1 MDGLD
6 PSEAAR
12 DDVLPTHAADEMSQP
27 TASTRPAVWMI
38 LGAFSLAT
46 MGTLTHAIGE
56 RCDWMTI
63 AFVRVAFMFVS
74 TVVAARAGGATLVL
88 WQPRTLWVRSL
99 AGSFSLVCSF
109 YALTRL
115 PVGDVVT
122 LTNTYPL
129 WIVVL
134 TCLAA
139 RRAPVLGDTLS
150 VLVGV
155 AGVALVGQPHLSGD
169 HLAAVV
175 ALVSSIS
182 SAVAMI
188 GLHKLRGVDSR
199 AVVAHF
205 AGVASIVAAVGYG
218 TRHGSSPLAIGSVG
232 STSLA
237 SAFDPLTLLL
247 LGGVGLSGTIGQV
260 FLTKAYAAGV
270 PTKVSVL
277 ALTQVLFAV
286 GFDVFLWHRPIPGA
300 SLLGCIL
307 ILAPTAWIIARNG
320 RPTPGVNESSPA
332 DA

>member
-1 MDGLD
+1 MLE
-6 PSEAAR
+6 PS
-12 DDVLPTHAADEMSQP
+12 
-27 TASTRPAVWMI
+27 ASTSTRTRPAVWMI
-38 LGAFSLAT
+38 CGAFSLAT
-46 MGTLTHAIGE
+46 MGTLTHAIGT
-56 RCDWMTI
+56 RCDWRTI
-63 AFVRVAFMFVS
+63 ALVRVAFMFVS
-74 TVVAARAGGATLVL
+74 AVAAARAAGATLVF

-129 WIVVL
+129 WIVIL

-139 RRAPVLGDTLS
+139 RRAPVLGDTLG

-175 ALVSSIS
+175 ALVSSVS

-188 GLHKLRGVDSR
+188 GLHKLRGVDAR

-205 AGVASIVAAVGYG
+205 AGVACLVAGVGYG
-218 TRHGSSPLAIGSVG
+218 TRFGTSSVG
-232 STSLA
+232 SGAVNPVTI
-237 SAFDPLTLLL
+237 LLL
-247 LGGVGLSGTIGQV
+247 VGVGVSGTIGQV
-260 FLTKAYAAGV
+260 FLTKAYAAGA
-270 PTKVSVL
+270 PTRVSVL
-277 ALTQVLFAV
+277 ALTQVIFALA
-286 GFDVFLWHRPIPGA
+286 FDVVLWHRPIPAA
-300 SLLGCIL
+300 SLLGSIL
-307 ILAPTAWIIARNG
+307 ILAPTAWVIARGG
-320 RPTPGVNESSPA
+320 RASRNSDQSAPG